1 MPTGPRRSDNKV
13 SLESLISRLEVK
25 ARTAATTAAENVLG
39 SRGKLG
45 AKASE
50 ASSKLGEKQAVMR
63 AWWADQ
69 LARRASMTE
78 SVHQTEPVCEEE
90 EEVEPVFR
98 IGPPRCVGAHDDSEN
113 LARRLQ
119 REWRNPTSD
128 PRRQ

>member
-25 ARTAATTAAENVLG
+25 ARTAATNAAENVLG

-69 LARRASMTE
+69 LVRRASMTE
-78 SVHQTEPVCEEE
+78 SVQPEVVCEEE
-90 EEVEPVFR
+90 EEIEPVFK
-98 IGPPRCVGAHDDSEN
+98 IGPPRCIGAHDDSEN
-113 LARRLQ
+113 HARRNL

-128 PRRQ
+128 PHRQ